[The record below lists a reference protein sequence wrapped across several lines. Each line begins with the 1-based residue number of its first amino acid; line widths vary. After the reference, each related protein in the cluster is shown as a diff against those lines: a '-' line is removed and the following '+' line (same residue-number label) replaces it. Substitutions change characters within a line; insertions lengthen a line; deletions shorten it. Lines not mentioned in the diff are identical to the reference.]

1 MNSELKQQMIK
12 EVNEIFDSREPNV
25 SEIYPLVREIYLN
38 LYGWPEIDTLRH
50 EVCLCLIFGLYQAAI
65 TLTNHMLESFLKFA
79 LSYKHSF
86 DNHLGEIK
94 GSCLKSLLD
103 SLKPGFELYDGKD
116 LGYTINRA
124 CKVGLISKEQKKQ
137 LHEFRESFRNAY
149 SHAEKRKIHENRE
162 IPAQLANLSEGGEL
176 TSTPE
181 SVHKIFEMPF
191 LHGLTQCY
199 HAKANAPSYFLCI
212 DAIVRETMPK
222 LFKNTES
229 TPDDGA

>member
-1 MNSELKQQMIK
+1 MAI
-12 EVNEIFDSREPNV
+12 V
-25 SEIYPLVREIYLN
+25 PLWWSI
-38 LYGWPEIDTLRH
+38 
-50 EVCLCLIFGLYQAAI
+50 
-65 TLTNHMLESFLKFA
+65 LKFA

-94 GSCLKSLLD
+94 DGSLKSLLD
-103 SLKPGFELYDGKD
+103 FLQPGFELYDGKD

-124 CKVGLISKEQKKQ
+124 CRVGLISKEQKKQ

-149 SHAEKRKIHENRE
+149 NHAEKRKIHENRK
-162 IPAQLANLSEGGEL
+162 IPVQYANLSEGGEL
-176 TSTPE
+176 TPTPE

-229 TPDDGA
+229 TSDAGV